1 MSFVLASKAK
11 EYLFESCLGY
21 GIVLDP
27 VHLPF
32 DCLHDAEQ
40 RMPRGGGIRNVEVDV
55 VKMLISHNAARRERR
70 VLSLERRA
78 AAHGRRDARAQRG
91 LERVAAAAVRPALR

>member
-11 EYLFESCLGY
+11 EYLFESCLVY

-27 VHLPF
+27 VHLPL

-55 VKMLISHNAARRERR
+55 VKMLISHNAA
-70 VLSLERRA
+70 LEF
-78 AAHGRRDARAQRG
+78 RDDF
-91 LERVAAAAVRPALR
+91 ALQII

>member
-11 EYLFESCLGY
+11 EYLFESCLVY
-21 GIVLDP
+21 WIVLDP

-32 DCLHDAEQ
+32 DRLHDAEQ

-55 VKMLISHNAARRERR
+55 VKMLISHNAA
-70 VLSLERRA
+70 LEF
-78 AAHGRRDARAQRG
+78 RDDF
-91 LERVAAAAVRPALR
+91 ALQII